1 MHPSVCSFPH
11 QVPYLCYPSVKSV
24 LFSSSLPQFFQQKDT
39 FKQDALFLGGVL
51 LLFYTLTKAWGS
63 LFSGTSGF

>member
-1 MHPSVCSFPH
+1 M
-11 QVPYLCYPSVKSV
+11 
-24 LFSSSLPQFFQQKDT
+24 QFFQQKDT